1 MGQAHGEVSSSA
13 TFRFGRVL
21 AQKKFLMIVGSK
33 NYQKL
38 INIGS
43 VTLPLNSGPKLS
55 VGQWIACWS
64 GLSRGFGSRG
74 KHSMLSYHICHIYR
88 TWESIDTGWG
98 RGDFEVVI
106 WGGKPK
112 KSGTIFMGESDAS
125 RHHVKILIW
134 HYKR

>member
-13 TFRFGRVL
+13 TFRFGRAL
-21 AQKKFLMIVGSK
+21 AQKRFLMIVGSK

-98 RGDFEVVI
+98 GGRFWSCHMGGQTKKIWDHFYEGKWRLKTPRKDFNL
-106 WGGKPK
+106 
-112 KSGTIFMGESDAS
+112 A
-125 RHHVKILIW
+125 L
-134 HYKR
+134 

>member
-1 MGQAHGEVSSSA
+1 MGQVHGEVSSSA

-33 NYQKL
+33 NCQKL

-98 RGDFEVVI
+98 GEI
-106 WGGKPK
+106 LKLSYGGASQK